1 MDDLVLDRDT
11 IAAIATGAGAA
22 GIGVIRLSGA
32 KAFEI
37 VNTLTGKTP
46 APRKAALVTISDENG
61 DALDE
66 GLCLCFPGPHSFTG
80 EDVAELQCHGGPVL
94 LQLVLRACTNAG
106 ARRAEPGEFSQR
118 AFLNGK
124 IDLLQAEAISDLINS
139 GSEAAARS
147 AKRTLSGA
155 FSQEVDALLQ
165 ELIALRV
172 FVEAA
177 IDFPEE
183 EIDFIADSDVLERL
197 ATIEQRLSEVL
208 AVARRGRTLVD
219 GLRIVIAGSPNA
231 GKSSLLNQLAEEQ
244 RAIVTNI
251 PGTTRDLLR
260 EQIAIEGLP
269 LHIIDTAGLREASDE
284 VEQEGIRRAREAMGE
299 ADRILLVVDS
309 AVDNAVD
316 SAVDSAGESAG
327 DSAAESA
334 ETSVTEVIARFSEEL
349 PADTPITVVFNKADI
364 SGLPIALSE
373 IDGTTVIY
381 LSALTGDGLDLLRQ
395 HLLESAGLSSDS
407 GNDYSARAR
416 HITAL
421 ESCSDHVSRG
431 RAQLEHHGAAELVA
445 EDLRNAQDDLGSIT
459 GQFTSDALLGEIFSS
474 FCIGK

>member
-316 SAVDSAGESAG
+316 SAVDSAG
-327 DSAAESA
+327 DTAAVA
-334 ETSVTEVIARFSEEL
+334 EVIARFSEEL

>member
-22 GIGVIRLSGA
+22 GIGVIRLSGV

-37 VNTLTGKTP
+37 VKTLTGKKP

-61 DALDE
+61 QALDE

-197 ATIEQRLSEVL
+197 ATIEQRLADVL
-208 AVARRGRTLVD
+208 AVARRGRSLVD

-309 AVDNAVD
+309 AVD
-316 SAVDSAGESAG
+316 SAMHNAG

-334 ETSVTEVIARFSEEL
+334 ETTVSAVIARFSSEL
-349 PADTPITVVFNKADI
+349 PAETPITVVFNKADI

-381 LSALTGDGLDLLRQ
+381 LSALTGDGLELLRQ
-395 HLLESAGLSSDS
+395 HLLDSAGLSPDS
-407 GNDYSARAR
+407 GNDYSARER

-445 EDLRNAQDDLGSIT
+445 EDLRNAQDELGSIT

>member
-316 SAVDSAGESAG
+316 SAVDSAG
-327 DSAAESA
+327 DTAAVA
-334 ETSVTEVIARFSEEL
+334 EVIARFSEEL

-381 LSALTGDGLDLLRQ
+381 LSALTGDGLELLRQ